1 MLTARQLNAIH
12 ARAAAATPGPWEA
25 HDCGDTCCQWITAHR
40 EDQEVAIPATEN
52 TRGRGTRADARF
64 IAHARTDI
72 PTLLAEINTLRAQLT
87 ETQQ

>member
-40 EDQEVAIPATEN
+40 EERLFLDRLEQHGLLVRSEF
-52 TRGRGTRADARF
+52 AD
-64 IAHARTDI
+64 
-72 PTLLAEINTLRAQLT
+72 LVEKQ
-87 ETQQ
+87 